1 MWALDCID
9 DIKEILL
16 NILEDLSL
24 WVCFFPKNLPLL
36 ETHIECL
43 LLKQYNVWNSCQIN
57 SGEWEGMEE

>member
-24 WVCFFPKNLPLL
+24 WVCFLPKNLHLL

-43 LLKQYNVWNSCQIN
+43 PMKQYNVWNSCQIN